1 MRESDEVRRLVGLAD
16 GCELMAAALR
26 FPTDELASAL
36 TDGAFAQDVESCLS
50 DFLPRNG
57 FGESE
62 GCEREAAGIVA
73 RFGAFMRED
82 TGELCRG
89 LRRGFSIAHVRQA
102 GGVAVFP
109 YESAF
114 RHRREGKEGEP
125 ALFRAPVAL
134 DVERQMRSA
143 GVLPRDSRT
152 EPCDSLWDEFSFLSY
167 LFGQAASAS
176 AEGDVRASLLWSGR
190 ARVFFDDHVAMWADD
205 FFEWTAAEL
214 RAQVA
219 AGMVDASCEEYYDAL
234 FAYGRLLLESIGRA
248 TGTVRPPHVL

>member
-125 ALFRAPVAL
+125 ALFRAPV
-134 DVERQMRSA
+134 
-143 GVLPRDSRT
+143 
-152 EPCDSLWDEFSFLSY
+152 
-167 LFGQAASAS
+167 
-176 AEGDVRASLLWSGR
+176 VRASLLWSGR

-248 TGTVRPPHVL
+248 TGVVRPPHVL